1 MIDIDKFRKKQFFK
15 IRPINLLIV
24 TILYLFTNEIKINL
38 MFNSTPATS
47 LLSIFNIT
55 VLFTHVSPSLFIHCL
70 ACEPTST
77 LCENLFKIDQLNLEV
92 LNHSSIQFAKSKFE
106 ANRSRDSLVMIG
118 HTNKR
123 I

>member
-1 MIDIDKFRKKQFFK
+1 
-15 IRPINLLIV
+15 
-24 TILYLFTNEIKINL
+24 

-55 VLFTHVSPSLFIHCL
+55 VLFTHVSPSLFIFCL
-70 ACEPTST
+70 AWEPTST

-118 HTNKR
+118 HTNKELKKQTNR
-123 I
+123 YYYYV